1 MNRKMGIALA
11 AFAFA
16 AAGAST
22 ASAQTAYDGDVD
34 QPGTM
39 RGPVG
44 AIELQLNT
52 GYAQTFGP
60 SLDVNLAPDRS
71 ISGGGIGAG
80 LGLAYRA
87 NPFFSFGLV
96 GGYSQVGGDEEASI
110 RGANVGVDATI
121 HTTPYSRLDPYI
133 SVGSGYKMAW
143 SAATGRDDVMFHGF
157 QVVRL
162 NLGLDVRLNDSIA
175 LAPTVGGDLST
186 FMWRSEDGG
195 DNEAIE
201 NMRVNPSVFAG
212 INGRFDLGGTRV
224 REVPRAAIVTA
235 KR

>member
-34 QPGTM
+34 QPGKM

-71 ISGGGIGAG
+71 ISAGGIGAN

-96 GGYSQVGGDEEASI
+96 GGYSQAGGEEDASI
-110 RGANVGVDATI
+110 RGGLIGVDATV
-121 HTTPYSRLDPYI
+121 HTAPYSRLDPYI
-133 SVGSGYKMAW
+133 SMGSGYKMAW
-143 SAATGRDDVMFHGF
+143 SSATARDDIMFHGF
-157 QVVRL
+157 QAVRL
-162 NLGLDVRLNDSIA
+162 NVGLDVRLSDSIA
-175 LAPTVGGDLST
+175 LAPTIGGDLT
-186 FMWRSEDGG
+186 TYLWRNEGG
-195 DNEAIE
+195 GGNEGIE
-201 NMRVNPSVFAG
+201 NVRVNPSVFAG
-212 INGRFDLGGTRV
+212 INGRFDLGGARV
-224 REVPRAAIVTA
+224 REVPRDVVVTA